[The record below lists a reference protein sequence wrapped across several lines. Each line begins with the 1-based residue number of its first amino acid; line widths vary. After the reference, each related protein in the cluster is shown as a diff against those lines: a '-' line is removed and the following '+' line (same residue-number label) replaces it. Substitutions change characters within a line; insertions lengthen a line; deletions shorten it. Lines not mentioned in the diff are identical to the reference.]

1 MVLANQ
7 TRATLCL
14 THFAPA
20 LLHDHRL
27 LVWFQD
33 VRELS
38 QQAASLVHEAWY
50 SWHQALWHNRLA
62 HTVPANGPL
71 LLQGA
76 TRSRLAADVVFAS
89 ATPILHH
96 QAKALQLQLLVRHM
110 ARYASHVSVASC
122 H

>member
-1 MVLANQ
+1 MAHLAS
-7 TRATLCL
+7 T
-14 THFAPA
+14 
-20 LLHDHRL
+20 LLHNHRP
-27 LVWFQD
+27 LVCFQD
-33 VRELS
+33 IDELS
-38 QQAASLVHEAWY
+38 LQAASLIHEAWY

-62 HTVPANGPL
+62 HTLLANGPL

-76 TRSRLAADVVFAS
+76 SRSRLAADVVSAS

-110 ARYASHVSVASC
+110 ARYASSVYVALF